1 MAKERRRIYTP
12 PMDQAATIPAAATHA
27 AETRAPEV
35 LDLRGLKCPMPVL
48 RTRRALRGMAV
59 GERILVL
66 STDPLAAI
74 DIPHFLV
81 GSGHG
86 LDGQD
91 AADGVLR
98 FLVRKGVDP

>member
-1 MAKERRRIYTP
+1 MSVPT
-12 PMDQAATIPAAATHA
+12 
-27 AETRAPEV
+27 